1 MLGVLGDLGSFAV
14 AALGDD
20 EEVTVVGRDLHAEH
34 AIASCDVDAD
44 TVDARRVT
52 THGPRLGL
60 VEADGLAGAA
70 HHHDLHARCHAAHG
84 DELVGIAQVD
94 GDEAVEAHV
103 LVRVE
108 GRLLDHAMR
117 GREQQVLVG
126 REVTRVDDGRD
137 LLVVLDGKQV
147 DDGRALGLTAAERN
161 LVHLLAIDLTLV
173 GEEEHVVMRR
183 GDEELLDEVVFLELD
198 ATHTLAAALLLAV
211 GGNGQALDV
220 AAARDRDDHVLVGD
234 EVLDVE
240 VTRLVGDLGTTLV
253 GIAALDLE
261 HLVADDLLDEALVT
275 QDALVIGDLLAQL
288 GEFGL
293 DLLALES
300 GQTAQAH
307 LEDVICLDLRKPEAL
322 DETRAC
328 LGVIARRADDGDD
341 LVDVVERDDQTLEDV
356 GTLLGLAQLVARATL
371 DDVDLMIDV
380 VVQHVLEAQDVR
392 HAVDQREVVNAKARL
407 QLRVLVELVED
418 DLRLLATLEVDDDAH
433 ALAVGLVVEAGNLR
447 DGLLL
452 DQIGD
457 LLDEL
462 GLVDL
467 VGNLGHNDAVAA

>member
-1 MLGVLGDLGSFAV
+1 M
-14 AALGDD
+14 
-20 EEVTVVGRDLHAEH
+20 
-34 AIASCDVDAD
+34 
-44 TVDARRVT
+44 
-52 THGPRLGL
+52 
-60 VEADGLAGAA
+60 
-70 HHHDLHARCHAAHG
+70 
-84 DELVGIAQVD
+84 
-94 GDEAVEAHV
+94 
-103 LVRVE
+103 
-108 GRLLDHAMR
+108 
-117 GREQQVLVG
+117 
-126 REVTRVDDGRD
+126 
-137 LLVVLDGKQV
+137 
-147 DDGRALGLTAAERN
+147 
-161 LVHLLAIDLTLV
+161 HLLAIDLTLV

-183 GDEELLDEVVFLELD
+183 GDEELLDEVVFLELY
-198 ATHTLAAALLLAV
+198 AAHALAAALLLAV
-211 GGNGQALDV
+211 GGHGQALDV

-275 QDALVIGDLLAQL
+275 QDALVIGN
-288 GEFGL
+288 
-293 DLLALES
+293 LLALES
-300 GQTAQAH
+300 GQTAQSH

-328 LGVIARRADDGDD
+328 LGIIARRTDDGND

-371 DDVDLMIDV
+371 NDVDLMVDV
-380 VVQHVLEAQDVR
+380 VVQHVLKAQDVR
-392 HAVDQREVVNAKARL
+392 HAVDQRKVIDAEARL
-407 QLRVLVELVED
+407 QLRVLVELVENN
-418 DLRLLATLEVDDDAH
+418 LRLLATLEVDDDAH